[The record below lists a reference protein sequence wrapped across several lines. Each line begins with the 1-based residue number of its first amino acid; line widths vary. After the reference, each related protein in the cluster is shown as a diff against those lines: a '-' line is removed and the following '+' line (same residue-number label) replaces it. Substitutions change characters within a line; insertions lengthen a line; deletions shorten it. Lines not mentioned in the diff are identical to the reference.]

1 MKQHI
6 EAAYGIRGSQSKS
19 IDDSHELADTFKSLY
34 PGLDLQPPAA
44 SSLKGALEDLLGQAL
59 SFEFPAHPSFGAEIK
74 SLHLRKVYDE
84 VIKAVSEK
92 GGRVLVEKSVR
103 SLVKQIAE
111 PLNLGEQGETH
122 FVLGQRWKDHF
133 TRKAAESGAAMTVQ
147 ALRKWID
154 EPRSHGP
161 AEGVRQPDHP
171 GVCGPDESQLLPPR
185 RPVRCDA
192 GQPAG
197 RSGAAGAAVAAGDRR
212 GSRPWSGPAASSAQC
227 RRRC

>member
-1 MKQHI
+1 MKRPTASG
-6 EAAYGIRGSQSKS
+6 AARASPSTIRTT
-19 IDDSHELADTFKSLY
+19 LTDTFKSLY
-34 PGLDLQPPAA
+34 PGLDLQPPSA

-59 SFEFPAHPSFGAEIK
+59 SFEFPAHPNFGAEIK

-133 TRKAAESGAAMTVQ
+133 TRKAAESGAAH
-147 ALRKWID
+147 D
-154 EPRSHGP
+154 G
-161 AEGVRQPDHP
+161 
-171 GVCGPDESQLLPPR
+171 
-185 RPVRCDA
+185 
-192 GQPAG
+192 
-197 RSGAAGAAVAAGDRR
+197 AGAAEVDR
-212 GSRPWSGPAASSAQC
+212 
-227 RRRC
+227 